1 MLIPTTY
8 NQIPSKQA
16 CNNGSKL
23 FGVTM
28 STMCSSLAQ
37 LSHVKF
43 LGHANYIFSR
53 SAYNSNISFYNGGKL
68 GPDGNISKGATE
80 SFKLF
85 YKTTQISQWLNLI
98 IAYVPGSTGDGVDF
112 DPVIEIEIKA
122 LNDSGS
128 GYSDVGYADYGIRFD
143 KSNSLQLAAQPATN
157 SSAANFIP
165 AQYVDTGI
173 IIPTS
178 APTNTTPVPPRPL
191 YIPNT
196 VSTYQVR
203 GELVQI
209 NVSCEDCKVMS
220 VTVVDIYQAEETP

>member
-8 NQIPSKQA
+8 NQIPSKQS

-23 FGVTM
+23 FGMTL

-37 LSHVKF
+37 MTHVKM

-53 SAYNSNISFYNGGKL
+53 SAYNSNLSFYNGGKL
-68 GPDGNISKGATE
+68 GPDGGIVKGSTE

-85 YKTTQISQWLNLI
+85 YKTTPISTWLNLI
-98 IAYVPGSTGDGVDF
+98 IAYVPGTSGDGVNF
-112 DPVIEIEIKA
+112 DPVIDVEIKA

-128 GYSDVGYADYGIRFD
+128 GYVDVGYADYGIRFD
-143 KSNSLQLAAQPATN
+143 ESNAMQLAALPN
-157 SSAANFIP
+157 SSSSTANFVP
-165 AQYVDTGI
+165 SDYVETGI
-173 IIPTS
+173 LIPTS
-178 APTNTTPVPPRPL
+178 APTNTTPDPPRPL

-196 VSTYQVR
+196 VSSYQVR
-203 GELVQI
+203 GELVQV

-220 VTVVDIYQAEETP
+220 VTIVDIYQAEETP